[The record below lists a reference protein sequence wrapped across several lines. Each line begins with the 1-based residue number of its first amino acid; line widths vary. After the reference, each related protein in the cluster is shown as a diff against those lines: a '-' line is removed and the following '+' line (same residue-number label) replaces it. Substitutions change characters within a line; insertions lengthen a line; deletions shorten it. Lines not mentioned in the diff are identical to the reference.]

1 MHPELKSIELA
12 NKEEKLSAFERLL
25 QIMEE
30 LRALCPW
37 DRKQDWASLRPLTI
51 EETYELAD
59 AILEGDKESVK
70 EELGDILLHLVF
82 YAKIAEEKNDFSI
95 TEVMEDLCDKLV
107 ERHPHIYAEVKA
119 DTEEM
124 VKKNWEEIKLKSG
137 KKSVLEG
144 VPHSLPAMIK
154 AYRMQEKTAQVGFQW
169 EHKEQ
174 VWEKVEEEMN
184 EFKEATDAETK
195 EEEFGDL
202 IFSLINYARY
212 EGIDPEMALAKTNL
226 KFKSRFE
233 FIEAHAQRKLKDMS
247 LEEMD
252 ELWVKAKGDKKEI

>member
-1 MHPELKSIELA
+1 
-12 NKEEKLSAFERLL
+12 
-25 QIMEE
+25 
-30 LRALCPW
+30 
-37 DRKQDWASLRPLTI
+37 
-51 EETYELAD
+51 
-59 AILEGDKESVK
+59 
-70 EELGDILLHLVF
+70 
-82 YAKIAEEKNDFSI
+82 
-95 TEVMEDLCDKLV
+95 MEDLCDKLV